1 MFFVNLDVNRGTAA
15 MEKENGTNRV
25 HRRMLYR
32 LLLHVTSVVS
42 LRRLV
47 SVSEHGLSVIHYD
60 SPASHS
66 STLEGLETHDLAVD
80 RKLGALLADAIVH
93 LMHRVVRVILLEADR
108 GVLLL
113 GEHLHLADLSV
124 LLPIIASARSPR

>member
-15 MEKENGTNRV
+15 MEKENGTNRA

-60 SPASHS
+60 SPAF
-66 STLEGLETHDLAVD
+66 D
-80 RKLGALLADAIVH
+80 RKLGALRADAIVH